1 MINNMEKRGQV
12 YILAAVII
20 GVLLFTIFAT
30 VNTSKQVDLNAN
42 FDRLNENYERESERF
57 INAYV
62 SDNNPTKELENSF
75 PEFAWNFNK
84 FAMETNPEFGIITTL
99 SFTKKDG
106 TKKNLIVNMLD
117 TPVFVTTRFTENGGV
132 FIPSNGE
139 TDESAIEVVTGCSEI
154 LDAVLTIPGVG
165 TINPGETVGKQGVKF
180 CTYPVDVAG
189 IDKVF
194 LFVNDI
200 WVGYEIPKGEDPK
213 PGLIVTAKSDE
224 GDQTQIF
231 INENEIPI
239 DNSEVNKV
247 RCSSICDLQATD
259 EDSCRPE
266 ANKKEQKC
274 CRVNCKIFK
283 NKESCEL
290 QKKDEG
296 TEYERTECC
305 FVNNKCVNSVYDGTK
320 FTCGSTQEGEDEE

>member
-1 MINNMEKRGQV
+1 MENRGQV

-62 SDNNPTKELENSF
+62 SDNSPTAELENTF
-75 PEFAWNFNK
+75 PKFAWNFNK
-84 FAMETNPEFGIITTL
+84 FAMETNPEFGIISTL
-99 SFTKKDG
+99 SYTKDG
-106 TKKNLIVNMLD
+106 TRINLVVNMLD
-117 TPVFVTTRFTENGGV
+117 TPVFVTTKSYNGGGV
-132 FIPSNGE
+132 FTPKKE
-139 TDESAIEVVTGCSEI
+139 ESEVITGCSEI
-154 LDAVLTIPGVG
+154 SEGGVG
-165 TINPGETVGKQGVKF
+165 SSIGEVNTGEAVGNPDVTV
-180 CTYPVDVAG
+180 CTYKITDPGA
-189 IDKVF
+189 DKVF

-200 WVGYEIPKGEDPK
+200 WVGYRIPETADPK

-231 INENEIPI
+231 VNENEIPI
-239 DNSEVNKV
+239 DNSEESKV
-247 RCSSICDLQATD
+247 RCSNICNLDAADQNGCMGTN
-259 EDSCRPE
+259 P
-266 ANKKEQKC
+266 KKQKC
-274 CRVNCKIFK
+274 CKFKDNSGCRVDCKIFK

-290 QKKDEG
+290 QKRDEG
-296 TEYERTECC
+296 TECC

-320 FTCGSTQEGEDEE
+320 FTCGVTKEGEDEE